1 MRTSAIPSPSAPSAP
16 AALREKALRFA
27 ASLKTRLLLLVL
39 LPNLLIL
46 LLLGW
51 HGGKIVREMEKTALE
66 HIRSV
71 ALTAQADLRQQV
83 NEGRQFL
90 ALLGQ
95 MTPLLHPEQ
104 PAECHRTLARMHA
117 QYPQYQN
124 FGFVDRAGNVLCS
137 ALPGH
142 ANFADRP
149 YVKKV
154 FESGDFAFGPYQVG
168 RLSKQPQI
176 PLGLPVE
183 PSAQHAAAL
192 VFVSVSPRWV
202 EPVVRDVALPAG
214 TRLVVTDEHGIIL
227 HHSPTGRD
235 RLDML
240 FHEGARYDLFD
251 LPALLAGRHEAET
264 EVTGHD
270 GVLRHY
276 LAHRIE
282 LGESLLHLAIGV
294 PQEALRSRAW
304 AVGRQLL
311 AWIVALALL
320 TLAVSLWGIRV
331 TMMDKLER
339 LGAAVRRVAD
349 GDLAARADIG
359 PGRGELRQLATA
371 FDGMATS
378 LQSLRNLQGVILGS
392 INEGIF
398 GLDERGRL
406 IFINEA
412 GARLLG
418 YTPAELVGYP
428 ANGTICRQPLDT
440 GAGPDAGPRTDLY
453 RHKNGDSLPVEYS
466 ASPLT
471 EGGRRIGTVV
481 AFADVSQRRAMEIE
495 LRRSEARFRGL
506 FEAAPDALLI
516 TDEDG
521 QIEAASQQAEQL
533 FGYPRAELIGRP
545 IELLLPEAQRPGHA
559 ARRQGYHR
567 QPQARRMGPGM
578 ELHARHQDGRQIPV
592 AISLSPLH
600 IGDSL
605 KVISAVRDITHS
617 RQQRDS
623 LRQREQ
629 ELLALTDNLPDLV
642 LRFDRELRCLFANA
656 LAEKTTGL
664 PRSDLTGRRWSDIPE
679 LAAFAASCLAPVR
692 QTLADGRPREIELS
706 CQTPLGPRQF
716 DLRLVPEQATAD
728 GTPTTVLLIS
738 RDVSAEKE
746 AVAAIRHSQTRI
758 ARSQEVVP
766 FGWWEWNR
774 ETGQRRWSDEVYHIL
789 GLDPARPDSRFETL
803 LARVHPDDRERVRST
818 ITAALADGRR
828 YQFEY
833 RIVRPDGSERT
844 VVETGDATRDASGR
858 VVGIEGPLFDMT
870 ERRQLQ
876 DTIHELRQS
885 LEQQTAGANPATA
898 DFSRPLQAIDRLSQ
912 LLLDEERE
920 MVRGIRLA
928 GEEHDD

>member
-1 MRTSAIPSPSAPSAP
+1 MTTSTILPPPPPSAP
-16 AALREKALRFA
+16 AALREQVLRLA

-51 HGGKIVREMEKTALE
+51 HGGKIVREMEQAALE
-66 HIRSV
+66 HTRSM
-71 ALTAQADLRQQV
+71 ALAAQADLRQQV
-83 NEGRQFL
+83 SEGHQFL

-95 MTPLLHPEQ
+95 MTPLLHPER
-104 PAECHRTLARMHA
+104 PAECHRTLARMHP

-137 ALPGH
+137 ALPGS

-183 PSAQHAAAL
+183 PSDQHAAAL

-202 EPVVRDVALPAG
+202 ETVARHATLPPG
-214 TRLVVTDEHGIIL
+214 SRLVVTDEHGVIL
-227 HHSPTGRD
+227 HHHTDAPTP
-235 RLDML
+235 LV
-240 FHEGARYDLFD
+240 HEGTRFSPFD
-251 LPALLAGRHEAET
+251 LPALLAGRREAET
-264 EVTGHD
+264 TAPGRD
-270 GVLRHY
+270 GVLRHF
-276 LAHRIE
+276 LAYRVE

-294 PQEALRSRAW
+294 PEEALHARAW

-311 AWIVALALL
+311 AWVVALALL

-331 TMMDKLER
+331 TVMDKLER
-339 LGAAVRRVAD
+339 LNAAVGRIGG
-349 GDLAARADIG
+349 GDLAARAGIG
-359 PGRGELRQLATA
+359 PGRGELRQLAA
-371 FDGMATS
+371 AIDGMAAS

-392 INEGIF
+392 VNEGIF

-428 ANGTICRQPLDT
+428 ADGTICRQPPDT
-440 GAGPDAGPRTDLY
+440 GAGPDAGARTDLY
-453 RHKNGDSLPVEYS
+453 RHKNGGSLPVEYS

-481 AFADVSQRRAMEIE
+481 AFADVSQRRTMEIE

-506 FEAAPDALLI
+506 FEAAPDAMLI
-516 TDEDG
+516 VDETG
-521 QIEAASQQAEQL
+521 RIEAASQQAEAL
-533 FGYPRAELIGRP
+533 FGYPRAELVGQP
-545 IELLLPEAQRPGHA
+545 IELLLPAAQRPGHA
-559 ARRQGYHR
+559 ALRQGYHR
-567 QPQARRMGPGM
+567 QPQARRMGQGM
-578 ELHARHQDGRQIPV
+578 ELHALHQDGRQIPV
-592 AISLSPLH
+592 AVSLSPLH

-617 RQQRDS
+617 RQQRDA

-679 LAAFAASCLAPVR
+679 LAGLAASCLAPVR
-692 QTLADGRPREIELS
+692 QTLADGRPREIELN
-706 CQTPLGPRQF
+706 CPTPLGPRQF
-716 DLRLVPEQATAD
+716 ELRLVPEQAAAD
-728 GTPTTVLLIS
+728 GTPAAVLLIG
-738 RDVSAEKE
+738 RDVSTEKE
-746 AVAAIRHSQTRI
+746 AAAAIRHSQTRI

-774 ETGQRRWSDEVYHIL
+774 DTGQRRWSDEVYHIL

-803 LARVHPDDRERVRST
+803 LARVHPDDRERVRAT

-828 YQFEY
+828 YQLEY

-844 VVETGDATRDASGR
+844 VVEIGDATRDAAGNI
-858 VVGIEGPLFDMT
+858 VGIEGPLFDMT

-876 DTIHELRQS
+876 DTIRELRQS
-885 LEQQTAGANPATA
+885 LEQQTAGASPANA
-898 DFSRPLQAIDRLSQ
+898 DFSRPLHAIDRLSR

-920 MVRGIRLA
+920 MLQGIRLA
-928 GEEHDD
+928 GEEHDG